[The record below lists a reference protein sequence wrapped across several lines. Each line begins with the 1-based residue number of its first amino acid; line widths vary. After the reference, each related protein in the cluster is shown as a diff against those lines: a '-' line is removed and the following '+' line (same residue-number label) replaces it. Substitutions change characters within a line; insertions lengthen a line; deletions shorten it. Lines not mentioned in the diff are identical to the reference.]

1 MLLKHSDLSL
11 NFSNKNS
18 VLFVLFAYIPPTL
31 AAALIRMSGL
41 VSSRS
46 FLVDSYENKFVSC
59 LVEPI
64 TS

>member
-1 MLLKHSDLSL
+1 
-11 NFSNKNS
+11 
-18 VLFVLFAYIPPTL
+18 